1 MVRDA
6 VRMIILLALSYNCA
20 DGAGNAARLPD
31 YLLFAVSIERSYTP
45 AELDKIAVWFGAT
58 HGALPADQVTYLKKK
73 RPDFKVLAH
82 INSTYTTGPDAPYVE
97 ANLRKAIAMYHTAN
111 LAEALDMKASTFQL
125 APVGKKRI
133 VLKASTIAGNISAS
147 DEGTKQYVT
156 WIQIDDEY
164 MRIEDWDPTNSL
176 ITVMRGFAGTVPSKH
191 SASAV
196 VLSPVYIGVKGTAV
210 WSGYYPGGSARY
222 LRYALRNDHKT
233 MYDFKVATMIEDI
246 KAGRSHGPWLDIM
259 GMGFFNQSSMEGKF
273 VRPWNFK
280 TGRTYTRE
288 EYRDDIQRK
297 AQYFREKIEQE
308 VGHRVTMVAN
318 NFSGK
323 YFPEDGYG
331 KLNLVPTV
339 IKPDP
344 LDGLVLEGFAGAFL
358 TNHFRTGKSMI
369 RNIQIVMD
377 MEKNRLGGYL
387 SYDNCASRRA
397 KTPEETR
404 QKEWHECYAYA
415 CYLLG
420 AETEG
425 TVQFGIAAYR
435 RLSLNNPKPHLWLH
449 PQYFYRIGK
458 PAETVAYQDFDQY
471 QLTGHV
477 TYCREFENGFVFV
490 NLSSN
495 DRDQLE
501 FGRVTK
507 LPYALVD
514 PDSGE
519 VIRELEIGPHTGKI
533 LLKNRRRLE
542 GPQ

>member
-1 MVRDA
+1 MVRHWIGLILSLGLA
-6 VRMIILLALSYNCA
+6 HNSII
-20 DGAGNAARLPD
+20 GAESMVKSPD
-31 YLLFAVSIERSYTP
+31 YPLFAVSTERSYTRE
-45 AELDKIAVWFGAT
+45 ELDKIAIWFAAT

-73 RPDFKVLAH
+73 RSDFKVLAH

-97 ANLRKAIAMYHTAN
+97 ANLREAISMYHTAN
-111 LAEALDMKASTFQL
+111 LADTLDAEATTFRL
-125 APVGKKRI
+125 ARVGKKRI
-133 VLKASTIAGNISAS
+133 ALKASTVLGDTSS
-147 DEGTKQYVT
+147 TSEDTKHYVT
-156 WIQIDDEY
+156 WIQIDSEY
-164 MRIEDWDPTNSL
+164 MRIEDWNPTNSL
-176 ITVMRGFAGTVPSKH
+176 ITVTRGFAGNVPSKH
-191 SASAV
+191 SANAV

-210 WSGYYPGGSARY
+210 WTGYYPGGPARY

-233 MYDFKVATMIEDI
+233 MYDFKVATIIEDI

-259 GMGFFNQSSMEGKF
+259 GMGFFNQSNVEGRF

-280 TGRTYTRE
+280 TGKTYTRE

-297 AQYFREKIEQE
+297 AQYFRERIEEE
-308 VGHRVTMVAN
+308 VGHCVTIVAN

-331 KLNLVPTV
+331 KLNLVPTA

-358 TNHFRTGKSMI
+358 TNHFRTDKSMI

-397 KTPEETR
+397 KTPEEAR
-404 QKEWHECYAYA
+404 QKEWHERYAYA

-420 AETEG
+420 AETES

-435 RLSLNNPKPHLWLH
+435 RLSLDNPKPHLWLH

-471 QLTGHV
+471 QLTRHV

-501 FGRVTK
+501 FGRVAK

-542 GPQ
+542 EPQ

>member
-1 MVRDA
+1 
-6 VRMIILLALSYNCA
+6 MIRHWIVLILSLGLAHNGII
-20 DGAGNAARLPD
+20 GAESIVKLPD
-31 YLLFAVSIERSYTP
+31 YPLFAVSTERSYTRE
-45 AELDKIAVWFGAT
+45 ELDKIAIWFVAT

-73 RPDFKVLAH
+73 RSDFKVLAH
-82 INSTYTTGPDAPYVE
+82 INSTYTSGPDAPYVE
-97 ANLRKAIAMYHTAN
+97 ANLRKAIAMYHTAD

-125 APVGKKRI
+125 APVGKKRT

-164 MRIEDWDPTNSL
+164 MRIKDWDPASSR
-176 ITVMRGFAGTVPSKH
+176 ITVTRGFAGTAPNRHAAGTVI
-191 SASAV
+191 
-196 VLSPVYIGVKGTAV
+196 LSPVYIGVKGTAV
-210 WSGYYPGGSARY
+210 WSGYYPGGAARY
-222 LRYALRNDHKT
+222 LRYALRNDHKAT
-233 MYDFKVATMIEDI
+233 YDFKVTTIIKDIE
-246 KAGRSHGPWLDIM
+246 AGRSHGPWLDIM
-259 GMGFFNQSSMEGKF
+259 GMGFFNQSNVEGRF
-273 VRPWNFK
+273 VKPWNFK
-280 TGRTYTRE
+280 TGRTYTQE

-331 KLNLVPTV
+331 KLNLVPTA

-358 TNHFRTGKSMI
+358 TNYFRTGKSMI

-397 KTPEETR
+397 KTPEEAR
-404 QKEWHECYAYA
+404 QKEWHERYAYA

-425 TVQFGIAAYR
+425 TVQFGVAAYR
-435 RLSLNNPKPHLWLH
+435 RLSSDNPKPHLWLH

-495 DRDQLE
+495 DSDQLK
-501 FGRVTK
+501 FGRVAK
-507 LPYALVD
+507 LPYALLD
-514 PDSGE
+514 PDSRE
-519 VIRELEIGPHTGKI
+519 VIRELEMGPHTGKI
-533 LLKNRRRLE
+533 LLKNRHRLE
-542 GPQ
+542 EPQ